1 MKNCKLF
8 IKLLCTHKFKLFNFE
23 KLGHVGLYIILEKY
37 QKIIL
42 MDRHQKYFLN
52 TYSILD

>member
-8 IKLLCTHKFKLFNFE
+8 IKLLCTHKFKLFDFE